1 MAYIIVKNV
10 SGIIGEQILIYP
22 HREGDQIYSYTTM
35 EESQQKLNE
44 IQNETIYSDC
54 TLQIIEDNDWYL

>member
-22 HREGDQIYSYTTM
+22 FREGDQIYSYSTM
-35 EESQQKLNE
+35 VSAQQKLNE
-44 IQNETIYSDC
+44 IQNESIYSG
-54 TLQIIEDNDWYL
+54 